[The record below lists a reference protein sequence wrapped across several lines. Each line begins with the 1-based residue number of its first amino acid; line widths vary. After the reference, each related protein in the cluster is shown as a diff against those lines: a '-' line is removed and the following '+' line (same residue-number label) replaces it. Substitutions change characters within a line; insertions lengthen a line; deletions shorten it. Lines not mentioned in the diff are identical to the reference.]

1 MNLTTGVKMPTE
13 IKEILEK
20 IDNVYPMYI
29 YDVEPIF
36 RDLKLISVEQKIY
49 SSYSNYFY
57 ETKIYKI
64 DNKFYKFT
72 FLLESKDSV
81 LCLLISFK
89 GEVDAKIFN

>member
-1 MNLTTGVKMPTE
+1 MPKE

-29 YDVEPIF
+29 WDVEPIF
-36 RDLKLISVEQKIY
+36 KNLKLISVEQKTLSHY
-49 SSYSNYFY
+49 WKYFY

-72 FLLESKDSV
+72 FLLEARGPV

>member
-1 MNLTTGVKMPTE
+1 MPKE

-29 YDVEPIF
+29 CDVEPIF
-36 RDLKLISVEQKIY
+36 KNLKLISVEQKI
-49 SSYSNYFY
+49 SSHYSNYFY

-72 FLLESKDSV
+72 FLLDSKNPV

>member
-1 MNLTTGVKMPTE
+1 MPTE

-20 IDNVYPMYI
+20 IDNVYPIYI

-36 RDLKLISVEQKIY
+36 RDLKLISVEQKSC
-49 SSYSNYFY
+49 SSYYSNYFY
-57 ETKIYKI
+57 ETKIFKI

-72 FLLESKDSV
+72 FLLEAKDPV
-81 LCLLISFK
+81 LCLLISFM

>member
-1 MNLTTGVKMPTE
+1 MPTE

-20 IDNVYPMYI
+20 INNVYPIYI
-29 YDVEPIF
+29 WDIRRIF
-36 RDLKLISVEQKIY
+36 GGLKLINVEQKIY

-57 ETKIYKI
+57 ETKIFKI

-72 FLLESKDSV
+72 FLLEARDSV